1 MSDKDR
7 AVTLGEWAN
16 MAISK
21 HTRKIFK
28 YEAGVLEDK
37 DPEDLH
43 QMRVGMRRLRSAIAS
58 FAVALDLP
66 KTVNE
71 KNIAKI
77 GRSLGT
83 LRDLDVLLAALK
95 DNY

>member
-1 MSDKDR
+1 MSHKNN

-16 MAISK
+16 IALIK
-21 HTRKIFK
+21 HTGKILK
-28 YEAGVLEDK
+28 YESKVIKDR

-43 QMRVGMRRLRSAIAS
+43 QMRVGMRRLRSAITG

-71 KNIAKI
+71 KIIAKLVD
-77 GRSLGT
+77 RSKTRRGH
-83 LRDLDVLLAALK
+83 D
-95 DNY
+95 